1 MIIHHLFA
9 LVALGVLTW
18 SIPVI
23 GFLIG
28 YFIKRDVASLAFL
41 IGFVISIFYVALLMS
56 TSTSDL
62 LSFLELFFVILIW
75 AGVGLGFISYGTA
88 ILGRRVRERAKP
100 FITKKEFVG
109 IGIISVFVL
118 LLILLGIVLPLYYP
132 SRLYPQIIYTYT
144 IYGAYPI
151 IALTAFFYGM
161 WSKERH
167 GIMSF
172 MVAYFPFY
180 VLGGIF
186 GAEGSWLCFPIG
198 AILGLAGLAGWLVSK
213 LGSVRSV

>member
-1 MIIHHLFA
+1 
-9 LVALGVLTW
+9 
-18 SIPVI
+18 
-23 GFLIG
+23 
-28 YFIKRDVASLAFL
+28 
-41 IGFVISIFYVALLMS
+41 MS

-75 AGVGLGFISYGTA
+75 AGFGPGFISYGTA
-88 ILGRRVRERAKP
+88 IIGRRLRERAKP

-109 IGIISVFVL
+109 IEIISVFVL
-118 LLILLGIVLPLYYP
+118 LLIVVGRVLPSYYP
-132 SRLYPQIIYTYT
+132 SRLHPQLIYTYT

-172 MVAYFPFY
+172 MVAYFPLY
-180 VLGGIF
+180 VLGSIF
-186 GAEGSWLCFPIG
+186 GVEGSWLCFPIG
-198 AILGLAGLAGWLVSK
+198 AVLGLAGLAGWFVSEIR
-213 LGSVRSV
+213 SVRSV